1 MKRVGICLA
10 VLGCIVA
17 MGCQRYRAGA
27 PYGAIDVIAHRGASA
42 YAPENTLAAFKLA
55 KEMSADWFEL
65 DCTLTRDGEV
75 VVMHDDTVDRTTN
88 GTGYVRDLTL
98 YDIKQLDAG
107 SWFAPEFAGERVPTL
122 GQALDFAKWNIG
134 VYIEIKDS
142 SDDRTLL
149 QEILMEAQGDKDA
162 SRQFKNHMIDMI
174 ERAESYNLALTRK
187 VIEEVRWRK
196 MHRHV
201 VIQSFSPIIC
211 AIVKHEA
218 PEIRVEYLGG
228 FKDGEYEKWEQY
240 LRIGYFFDF
249 DGFNMNA
256 DALTI
261 GRLEAFQ
268 DADKTVAIYTVND
281 LETMKRFVEWGV
293 DGIITDKPDLGRT
306 LTGTVN
312 RAGGPPKQ

>member
-1 MKRVGICLA
+1 M
-10 VLGCIVA
+10 
-17 MGCQRYRAGA
+17 MTGCQRYQAGA

-142 SDDRTLL
+142 SDDRALL
-149 QEILMEAQGDKDA
+149 QEILMEAKGDKDA
-162 SRQFKNHMIDMI
+162 SHQFKNHMIDMI
-174 ERAESYNLALTRK
+174 EQAESYNLALTRK

-228 FKDGEYEKWEQY
+228 FKEGETEKWEQY
-240 LRIGYFFDF
+240 LRLGYFFDF

-306 LTGTVN
+306 VTGTVN
-312 RAGGPPKQ
+312 RAGGPPDQ

>member
-1 MKRVGICLA
+1 MT
-10 VLGCIVA
+10 
-17 MGCQRYRAGA
+17 GCQRYQAGA

-107 SWFAPEFAGERVPTL
+107 SWFSSDFVGERVPTL
-122 GQALDFAKWNIG
+122 GQALDYAKWNIG

-142 SDDRTLL
+142 SDDRALL
-149 QEILMEAQGDKDA
+149 QEILMEAKGDKDA
-162 SRQFKNHMIDMI
+162 GRVFKNRMIDMI
-174 ERAESYNLALTRK
+174 ERDESYNLALTRK

-218 PEIRVEYLGG
+218 PEMRVEFLGG
-228 FKDGEYEKWEQY
+228 FKEGETEAWEEY
-240 LRIGYFFDF
+240 LRLGYFFDF
-249 DGFNMNA
+249 DGFNMNG

-261 GRLEAFQ
+261 GRLAAFQ
-268 DADKTVAIYTVND
+268 DADKTVAVYTVND

-306 LTGTVN
+306 VTGTVN
-312 RAGGPPKQ
+312 RAGGPPDQ